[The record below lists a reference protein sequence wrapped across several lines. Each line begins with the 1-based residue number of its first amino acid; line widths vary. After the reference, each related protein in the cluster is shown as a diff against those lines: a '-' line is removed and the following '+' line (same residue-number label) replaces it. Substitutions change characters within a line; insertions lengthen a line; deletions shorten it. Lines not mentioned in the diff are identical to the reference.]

1 MSKFRSKL
9 KKKVGGKRWSRGH
22 ASTSNPETNKH
33 RAKAKSRFFQA
44 NLSLAPAQQSDGSP
58 ASKLTLEAVLKHEAI
73 QSYSGAAGGA
83 TKKVDPTVNEIA
95 ASMRSFSM
103 NDGVEGDGMT
113 ESQLGTFKTFQTFA
127 SNFSACSNMSF
138 KKLLNNFRADSQVQK
153 DMLAILAALTEV
165 GGVVCDLS

>member
-9 KKKVGGKRWSRGH
+9 KKKVGGKRWSRGQ
-22 ASTSNPETNKH
+22 ASTSNPETSKH

-44 NLSLAPAQQSDGSP
+44 NLSLAPPVQPDGSP
-58 ASKLTLEAVLKHEAI
+58 ASKLTLEAVMKHEAI
-73 QSYSGAAGGA
+73 QSYSGAG
-83 TKKVDPTVNEIA
+83 KKADPTVNDIA
-95 ASMRSFSM
+95 ASIRSFSM
-103 NDGVEGDGMT
+103 QDGMDGDGMT
-113 ESQLGTFKTFQTFA
+113 ESALGGGTFKTFQTFA

-165 GGVVCDLS
+165 G